1 MTHIICLLIFL
12 ITVTIHSSFS
22 LITDVQ
28 VKIQQLINK
37 DSSKKVPLEC
47 FYHLKEYLR
56 FQLMEQLIYSVIYSY
71 LKYFKISLPLF
82 PNQEY
87 YNLIICDTIIWKITF
102 KAFFGLNNF
111 GKVQQIT
118 MIIDWVVILVIFIF
132 FKIFI
137 NFTFFIIDFTPFFC

>member
-1 MTHIICLLIFL
+1 
-12 ITVTIHSSFS
+12 
-22 LITDVQ
+22 
-28 VKIQQLINK
+28 
-37 DSSKKVPLEC
+37 
-47 FYHLKEYLR
+47 
-56 FQLMEQLIYSVIYSY
+56 MEQLIYSVIYSY

-118 MIIDWVVILVIFIF
+118 MIID
-132 FKIFI
+132 
-137 NFTFFIIDFTPFFC
+137 